1 MSPVSRGRKRK
12 NNGGKLARQRGPAAL
27 PDLFVEPE
35 PCDCP
40 ACSVEEFDPASLIDG
55 LIETGAELSRSTDA
69 LDAEVTAA
77 SLVGPALAGDGFKE
91 AIAAGLVPAIAQRAN
106 PGALAMLLA
115 LGGVAGQPVGAAAKA
130 AANQLMEA
138 GFERPIWADELAQ
151 PVELTDS
158 RRLVDPAGSASIL
171 ICAFRRARREHG
183 FVVAVDHENCG
194 AASRIM
200 LLESDELAVVLGALR
215 TGGVVPL
222 VEETLEP
229 AELRWQVE
237 NALAVREDLDDAGL
251 EVDAFVDPDD
261 DLGDLDELDDY
272 PAMAALLGARMLAL
286 PAQAKPRAPHDRT
299 LAGGLAALA
308 ALGLTVAE
316 DDPSVPSRRRGRRGR
331 VPTLPAKRAR
341 SAQPAPIYQI
351 KVGLRGAKP
360 PIWRRLELSAD
371 VSLAKLHRAIQIAF
385 GWDDGHL
392 HVFDTAHG
400 EFGAADSEFGVRS
413 ENRVTLEQVA
423 PKEKATLRYLYDF
436 GDDWNH
442 DILVERVLDRD
453 DTASYPRCTGGRRA
467 APPEDCGGVWGYQ
480 CLLEILDDPSHP
492 DHEERLG
499 WLGLDDPDD
508 LDPARFDT
516 DEITR
521 ALLRQP

>member
-1 MSPVSRGRKRK
+1 
-12 NNGGKLARQRGPAAL
+12 L
-27 PDLFVEPE
+27 PGLFAEPE
-35 PCDCP
+35 LCDCP
-40 ACSVEEFDPASLIDG
+40 ACSVEEFDPASLIDA
-55 LIETGAELSRSTDA
+55 LIETGAELSQSTDA

-77 SLVGPALAGDGFKE
+77 SLVGPALAGEGFEE
-91 AIAAGLVPAIAQRAN
+91 AIATGLVPAIAQRAN

-138 GFERPIWADELAQ
+138 GFERPVWADELAQ

-183 FVVAVDHENCG
+183 FMMAVDHENCG

-200 LLESDELAVVLGALR
+200 LLESDELAMAVGALR
-215 TGGVVPL
+215 TGGMVPL

-237 NALAVREDLDDAGL
+237 NALGAREDHDLDDAGL
-251 EVDAFVDPDD
+251 EAEAFVDPDD
-261 DLGDLDELDDY
+261 ADDLDDY
-272 PAMAALLGARMLAL
+272 PAMAALLGARMVAL
-286 PAQAKPRAPHDRT
+286 PVPAKPRAPHDRA
-299 LAGGLAALA
+299 LAGGLSALA
-308 ALGLTVAE
+308 ALGSTVAE
-316 DDPSVPSRRRGRRGR
+316 DDPFAPSRRRGRRGR
-331 VPTLPAKRAR
+331 VPKLPAKRAK

-351 KVGLRGAKP
+351 RVGLRGAKP
-360 PIWRRLELSAD
+360 PIWRRLELPAD

-400 EFGAADSEFGVRS
+400 EFGPADSEFGVSS

-423 PKEKATLRYLYDF
+423 PKEKGTFRYIYDF

-442 DILVERVLDRD
+442 DILVERVLDRE

-467 APPEDCGGVWGYQ
+467 APPEDCGGIWGYQ

-492 DHEERLG
+492 DHGELLDRF
-499 WLGLDDPDD
+499 GLDDPDD
-508 LDPARFDT
+508 LDPARFDA